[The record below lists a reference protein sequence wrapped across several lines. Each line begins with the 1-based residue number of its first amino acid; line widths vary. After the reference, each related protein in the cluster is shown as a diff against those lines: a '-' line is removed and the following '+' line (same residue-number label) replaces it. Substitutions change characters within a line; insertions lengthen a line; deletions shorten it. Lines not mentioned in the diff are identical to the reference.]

1 MAELKVSS
9 LSLQLSS
16 PLPSPKANI
25 LPVPSQEFDKLLTA
39 TITAP
44 RLSGSKVQKLASQAI
59 ELVAEDYQLVTTFF
73 KLNASLPPASQ
84 SRISSLYV
92 FDAIARAAKSD
103 LNKGIGTQ
111 VNKERGKG
119 TQAGLL
125 LKLEGVVDSWIE
137 GLLDDS
143 KGGLWIEGKEKTKKI
158 VDIWSKAGTF
168 PQHCLERLTKKIASA
183 GGAQAG
189 PSTKLKDIGRS
200 GSSGSGPGSDGK
212 GSTTPPYPPPAPS
225 AVPTQ
230 PGSLPPEVAKLLGI
244 AASPVPVLSPTGSA
258 ATLPN
263 PTGTSTPTP
272 APPIIPNLDLAAI
285 LASVNKPQPSPILPG
300 QPQPQAVASPPINI
314 PNLANLAAL
323 LPQPQAQN
331 AIPPSVPQPADQ
343 AGPSNMSAGPG
354 HKPILNAA
362 QNAALAKFAAL
373 AQAGPP
379 PPPQMQQAGPSHPP
393 PGGPPGGYR
402 RSPQKGYSDLPPPP
416 APMRAESMRGPSSNV
431 DNRFQNRDQ
440 GHGPGHG
447 RRESQDY
454 KNNGGSGNWGRRGS
468 YENGPGPGPGSGQM
482 GAKRNR
488 ERSRSRSPHRER
500 RFDGRSSDS
509 GWGNRAGRGGFHG
522 QGNNREHDQYNN
534 PPNGMLSNHGSGRQP
549 SILLGNGLPPRPNT
563 NPGQGQGQPTGNGRA
578 PPPAWMEEPSQE
590 GGEED
595 MTLDDGSDDGI
606 QQPPIQ
612 HQNQQ
617 NYNNNNHNDNASQQ
631 PNTNTMMT
639 LDTFPINT
647 FNPSSPESW
656 SNLAQ
661 AWKNSM
667 GRDPNQLELMAFLSG
682 GMGMGMGMGMGG
694 GNGNGNGNM

>member
-1 MAELKVSS
+1 MAELK
-9 LSLQLSS
+9 
-16 PLPSPKANI
+16 
-25 LPVPSQEFDKLLTA
+25 EFDKLLTA

-103 LNKGIGTQ
+103 VNKGIGTQ

-137 GLLDDS
+137 GLLDDG
-143 KGGLWIEGKEKTKKI
+143 KGGLWVEGKEKTKKI

-189 PSTKLKDIGRS
+189 PSTKLKDVGRS
-200 GSSGSGPGSDGK
+200 GSSGSGPGSVGK

-225 AVPTQ
+225 AAPTQ

-244 AASPVPVLSPTGSA
+244 AASPVPVLSPTSNG

-263 PTGTSTPTP
+263 PNGISTPTP

-331 AIPPSVPQPADQ
+331 AIPPSVPQPAAQ
-343 AGPSNMSAGPG
+343 AGPSDIGAGKG
-354 HKPILNAA
+354 HNPILNAA

-373 AQAGPP
+373 AQAGP

-416 APMRAESMRGPSSNV
+416 APMRAEPMRGPSSNV
-431 DNRFQNRDQ
+431 ENRFQNRDQ
-440 GHGPGHG
+440 GRGPGHG

-454 KNNGGSGNWGRRGS
+454 NNNGGSGNWGRRGS

-482 GAKRNR
+482 GGKRNR

-500 RFDGRSSDS
+500 RFEGRSSDS

-522 QGNNREHDQYNN
+522 QGTNRGNDQYND
-534 PPNGMLSNHGSGRQP
+534 PPNGMMTNPGSRAQP
-549 SILLGNGLPPRPNT
+549 SIASGNGLPPRPNT
-563 NPGQGQGQPTGNGRA
+563 NPGQGQGQRQGQIQPIGNGRA

-595 MTLDDGSDDGI
+595 MTLDDGSDDGQ
-606 QQPPIQ
+606 QQPQIQ

-617 NYNNNNHNDNASQQ
+617 DYNNNHNNNSASQQ
-631 PNTNTMMT
+631 SHTNTNINTNTDTMIT

-647 FNPSSPESW
+647 FDPSSPDSW
-656 SNLAQ
+656 SHLAQ

-682 GMGMGMGMGMGG
+682 GMGMGMGMGG
-694 GNGNGNGNM
+694 GNWNVNEHM